1 MPVEMRVSREFF
13 DGDGC
18 SWKVKAKDIVV
29 HDDETFVRLRCG
41 DGSFARFIA
50 QGTASVPE
58 RKFSWANK
66 TAWSHILAARNHAHL
81 AKFAEAAQVASAGAL
96 AKVFGGGSSRAPPPK
111 RARKTWACA
120 AKQRCNA
127 HTVEVTL
134 NDKTLVCM
142 RPLSPTDALVIPCKP
157 EAIET
162 VKEYV
167 ALCGGVDEF
176 SSEPHTETGYYAPG
190 GQWYAAKQ
198 RRAVNADEFLSA
210 LRREVDGGSSDDNTD
225 GDGSDDDA
233 AGCDQASYA
242 DVEGGTVD

>member
-1 MPVEMRVSREFF
+1 MPVETRVSREFF

-58 RKFSWANK
+58 RKFSLANN
-66 TAWSHILAARNHAHL
+66 TAWAHILAARNHAHL
-81 AKFAEAAQVASAGAL
+81 AKFAEAAQDAAAGAL
-96 AKVFGGGSSRAPPPK
+96 AKVFGGGFSRAPPPK
-111 RARKTWACA
+111 RARKIWECA

-127 HTVEVTL
+127 HTFEVTL
-134 NDKTLVCM
+134 NDKTLVRM
-142 RPLSPTDALVIPCKP
+142 RPLLPTDALVILCTP

-167 ALCGGVDEF
+167 ALCSGV
-176 SSEPHTETGYYAPG
+176 G
-190 GQWYAAKQ
+190 
-198 RRAVNADEFLSA
+198 
-210 LRREVDGGSSDDNTD
+210 
-225 GDGSDDDA
+225 
-233 AGCDQASYA
+233 
-242 DVEGGTVD
+242 